1 MGGQINEDGQM
12 DKKRSWDGE
21 MKGSRKR
28 ERKNQVLKGRGKY
41 LLSIYLLRKMFK
53 K

>member
-28 ERKNQVLKGRGKY
+28 EIQGHATTPEKISITKKRKE
-41 LLSIYLLRKMFK
+41 
-53 K
+53 